1 MSASIGQSIEAV
13 CKEKG
18 IDRDVV
24 IEAVKEAVRAAARK
38 QFKSGEEIQVE
49 WSPETGLEIFAS
61 KVVVETV
68 ENEGRELSLGEAREL
83 AGDEVEIGDELQLPL
98 PVEDMGR
105 IAAQTAKQILFQKVR
120 DAERANIYE
129 QYIDK
134 VGDLVNGY
142 VKRFERGDIIVDLGT
157 VEALLPRNQQSRGET
172 WNQGERIRVVIDD
185 VSKESK
191 GPQVIVS
198 RTSPEILKRL
208 FEMEVPEIYDGTV
221 VIKSAVREPGERA
234 KIAVA
239 STERDVDP
247 VGACVGMKGSR
258 VQAIIRELRGEKID
272 IIEWSDEPSVF
283 AANALSPAKVNQVRI
298 TDIEHRQMEV
308 IVNEDQLS
316 LAIGK
321 RGQNVRLA
329 TKLVG
334 WNIDIRSE
342 EELKREVAA
351 QMGAMIASGES
362 VPLERLEGM
371 NPAMVSTLAD
381 HGIDDIESLANA
393 TVDDIADFLD
403 VSIDQAEALIGA
415 AQTVV
420 ESARVAAES
429 EGAEGEEAQSE
440 ETGEAGA
447 ASEQTPASAEAGVTE
462 SSVDAVAAAGGA
474 GTGGEEPPGVEGERP
489 AAGPEGETGFESEE
503 GRTVEQHAAS
513 FEADPNADAGEVEPS
528 EAMIAEGYDEA
539 VETQP
544 PFMAED
550 LSPDNLLAKDAA
562 EPVAA
567 TEVEQMSAD
576 ELLLQGAGRDLRP
589 DTITPAPDIFS
600 AEAAVIQN
608 HGAYTEE
615 ERPSTLDAET
625 SGVAG
630 ATVREGEE
638 ADEES
643 LVAPAALDETEEGET
658 EVASPVADLG
668 GEASAPEVQVS
679 SAPTPAGRGEPTP
692 VENVAEDEAEDASG
706 NVE

>member
-1 MSASIGQSIEAV
+1 MSATIGQSIEAV
-13 CKEKG
+13 CKEHG
-18 IDRDVV
+18 IDRDIV

-49 WSPETGLEIFAS
+49 WTPETGLEIFAS
-61 KVVVETV
+61 KVVVEEV
-68 ENEGRELSLGEAREL
+68 ENPGRELSLDEAKEL
-83 AGDEVEIGDELQLPL
+83 AGDEVEVGDELQLPL

-157 VEALLPRNQQSRGET
+157 VESVLPRNQQSRGEQ
-172 WNQGERIRVVIDD
+172 WNQGERIRVVVDD

-191 GPQVIVS
+191 GPQVVTS
-198 RTSPEILKRL
+198 RTSPELLKRL

-351 QMGAMIASGES
+351 QMGAMIASGEA
-362 VPLERLEGM
+362 VPLERLQGM
-371 NPAMVSTLAD
+371 NPSMVSTLAD
-381 HGIDDIESLANA
+381 HGVGDIEALANA
-393 TVDDIADFLD
+393 TVDDIAEFLD
-403 VSIDQAEALIGA
+403 VSIDQAEGLISA
-415 AQTVV
+415 AQAVV
-420 ESARVAAES
+420 ESARATAEG
-429 EGAEGEEAQSE
+429 EGAEGEESAAE
-440 ETGEAGA
+440 
-447 ASEQTPASAEAGVTE
+447 ASE
-462 SSVDAVAAAGGA
+462 GA
-474 GTGGEEPPGVEGERP
+474 TV
-489 AAGPEGETGFESEE
+489 PEGETSGAREE
-503 GRTVEQHAAS
+503 GQTVEQHAVS
-513 FEADPNADAGEVEPS
+513 VEADPDADDREVEPS
-528 EAMIAEGYDEA
+528 EAMIADGYDEA
-539 VETQP
+539 ARTRS
-544 PFMAED
+544 PFLAED
-550 LSPDNLLAKDAA
+550 LSEANILAKDSAD
-562 EPVAA
+562 PVAA

-576 ELLLQGAGRDLRP
+576 ELILQGAGRDLRP

-600 AEAAVIQN
+600 TEAAVIQN
-608 HGAYTEE
+608 TGAFVEE
-615 ERPSTLDAET
+615 ERPSTLDVEGHGA
-625 SGVAG
+625 AG
-630 ATVREGEE
+630 GAVQMSDE
-638 ADEES
+638 AYEDS
-643 LVAPAALDETEEGET
+643 PISPRGDF
-658 EVASPVADLG
+658 AS
-668 GEASAPEVQVS
+668 EASAPEVQTS
-679 SAPTPAGRGEPTP
+679 SEPSAASESEPAP
-692 VENVAEDEAEDASG
+692 VENESDDEAEDASA
-706 NVE
+706 VE